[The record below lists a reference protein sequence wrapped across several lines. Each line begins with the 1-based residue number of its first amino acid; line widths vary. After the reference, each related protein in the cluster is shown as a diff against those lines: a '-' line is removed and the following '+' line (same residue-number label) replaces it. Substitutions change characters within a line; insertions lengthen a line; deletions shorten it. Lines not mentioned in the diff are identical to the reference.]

1 MGHDGHVAV
10 SCAGCRLFVLAYPV
24 EQDNA
29 RLRGWGYC
37 RRRGGGDPPPAGVI
51 AELRAAVLG
60 ADGRALRRNRAG
72 LYRSEPEDGC
82 EYFEE
87 LVATRDA
94 VAGGR

>member
-10 SCAGCRLFVLAYPV
+10 SCADCRSFVLAYPG
-24 EQDNA
+24 EQDEP
-29 RLRGWGYC
+29 RLGGWGYC
-37 RRRGGGDPPPAGVI
+37 RRPGGAERPPAEVI
-51 AELRAAVLG
+51 AELRVAVLG
-60 ADGRALRRNRAG
+60 ADGQAMRRNRAG